1 MPDEISIQAIERLR
15 RLQPTVCKYPPKYQ
29 STFQQMMSITSHKF
43 FVNANRAA
51 LAYQRIAVNTQCN
64 LAPLQSMNLAKLAHQ
79 IVPLYPFQRQMAA
92 IVGAI
97 PVQEIVYANQ
107 KIREGIMN
115 SLEGISC
122 DAAEKEQLKNIFQ
135 NEELLSCADDIV
147 EEMANTSNEEMPLDN
162 SSAAETQPE
171 RFSLLKH
178 GIDLETAVVF
188 TYVLAFAV
196 FVIYCIRTDSLTEDD
211 FFAFW
216 LYIFQLLVGGMDA
229 IEGFAA
235 EYPYL
240 AGLTAQAIMA
250 FIVSKLSNTKDRDQE
265 KAVE

>member
-1 MPDEISIQAIERLR
+1 MNDEMNRNATEAYEAILQMAYKYR
-15 RLQPTVCKYPPKYQ
+15 RYNAA
-29 STFQQMMSITSHKF
+29 FQQMAPKINPEVLAKVSTAFQTYQHIAA
-43 FVNANRAA
+43 NA
-51 LAYQRIAVNTQCN
+51 QCN
-64 LAPLQSMNLAKLAHQ
+64 LAPILNLAKAAQLIAPIYQ
-79 IVPLYPFQRQMAA
+79 FQRQMAA

-97 PVQEIVYANQ
+97 PIQEIVYANA

-115 SLEGISC
+115 SLENISC

-147 EEMANTSNEEMPLDN
+147 EEMDNTSNEETPLDN
-162 SSAAETQPE
+162 PSAAETQPE
-171 RFSLLKH
+171 KFSLLKH
-178 GIDLETAVVF
+178 GIDLETAVFF

-235 EYPYL
+235 EYPHICDM
-240 AGLTAQAIMA
+240 ATAIISELITEQLKETIR
-250 FIVSKLSNTKDRDQE
+250 RDKE

>member
-1 MPDEISIQAIERLR
+1 MNDEISRNATEAYEAILQMAYKYR
-15 RLQPTVCKYPPKYQ
+15 RYNAA
-29 STFQQMMSITSHKF
+29 FQQMAPKINPEVLAKVSTAFQTYQHIAA
-43 FVNANRAA
+43 NA
-51 LAYQRIAVNTQCN
+51 QCN
-64 LAPLQSMNLAKLAHQ
+64 LAPILNLAKAAQLIAPIYQ
-79 IVPLYPFQRQMAA
+79 FQRQMAA

-97 PVQEIVYANQ
+97 PVQEIVYANA

-135 NEELLSCADDIV
+135 NEELLSCADDII
-147 EEMANTSNEEMPLDN
+147 EEMDNTSNAETPLDN
-162 SSAAETQPE
+162 SSAANTQLE
-171 RFSLLKH
+171 KFSLLKH

-235 EYPYL
+235 KYPYL
-240 AGLTAQAIMA
+240 AGLAAQAIMA
-250 FIVSKLSNTKDRDQE
+250 FIVSKLSNTKDRDKE

>member
-1 MPDEISIQAIERLR
+1 MNDEINRNATEAYEAILQMAYKYR
-15 RLQPTVCKYPPKYQ
+15 RYNAA
-29 STFQQMMSITSHKF
+29 FQQMAPKINPEVLAKVSTAFQTYQHIAA
-43 FVNANRAA
+43 NA
-51 LAYQRIAVNTQCN
+51 QCN
-64 LAPLQSMNLAKLAHQ
+64 LAPILNLAKAAQLIAPIYQ
-79 IVPLYPFQRQMAA
+79 FQRQMAA

-97 PVQEIVYANQ
+97 PIQEIVYANA

-115 SLEGISC
+115 SLENISC

-147 EEMANTSNEEMPLDN
+147 EEMDNTSNEETPLDN
-162 SSAAETQPE
+162 PSAAETQPE
-171 RFSLLKH
+171 KFSLLKH
-178 GIDLETAVVF
+178 GIDLETAVFF

-235 EYPYL
+235 EYPHICDM
-240 AGLTAQAIMA
+240 ATAIISELITEQLKETIR
-250 FIVSKLSNTKDRDQE
+250 RDKE

>member
-1 MPDEISIQAIERLR
+1 MNDEMNRNATEAYEAILQMAYKYNEYNATFQRMIDNIDPQFLKNACSIIEGYSHFAAHVLYNYNLVFQSLNWAKIAEAIEPL
-15 RLQPTVCKYPPKYQ
+15 
-29 STFQQMMSITSHKF
+29 FQIQ
-43 FVNANRAA
+43 
-51 LAYQRIAVNTQCN
+51 Q
-64 LAPLQSMNLAKLAHQ
+64 
-79 IVPLYPFQRQMAA
+79 QMAA
-92 IVGAI
+92 ITKAI
-97 PVQEIVYANQ
+97 PIQEIVYANA

-115 SLEGISC
+115 SLENISC

-135 NEELLSCADDIV
+135 NEELLSCADDII
-147 EEMANTSNEEMPLDN
+147 EEMDNTSNAETPLDN
-162 SSAAETQPE
+162 SSAANTQLE
-171 RFSLLKH
+171 KFSLLKH

-229 IEGFAA
+229 IECFAA
-235 EYPYL
+235 EYPHICDM
-240 AGLTAQAIMA
+240 ATAIISELITEQLKETIR
-250 FIVSKLSNTKDRDQE
+250 RDKE

>member
-1 MPDEISIQAIERLR
+1 MNDEMNRNATEAYEAILQMAYKYR
-15 RLQPTVCKYPPKYQ
+15 RYNAA
-29 STFQQMMSITSHKF
+29 FQQMAPKINPEVLAKASSAIRTYQHIAA
-43 FVNANRAA
+43 NAQ
-51 LAYQRIAVNTQCN
+51 YN
-64 LAPLQSMNLAKLAHQ
+64 LAPILNLAKAAQLIAPIYQ
-79 IVPLYPFQRQMAA
+79 FQRQMAA

-147 EEMANTSNEEMPLDN
+147 EEMANASSEETQSDN
-162 SSAAETQPE
+162 SDTANTQSE
-171 RFSLLKH
+171 KFSLLKH
-178 GIDLETAVVF
+178 GIEPETAVLLAYTLAIPVF
-188 TYVLAFAV
+188 LL
-196 FVIYCIRTDSLTEDD
+196 ICIRGGSLTEDD
-211 FFAFW
+211 FYAFW

-235 EYPYL
+235 KYPYL
-240 AGLTAQAIMA
+240 AGLAAQAIMA
-250 FIVSKLSNTKDRDQE
+250 FIVSKLSNTKDRDKE
-265 KAVE
+265 KTVE

>member
-1 MPDEISIQAIERLR
+1 MNDEMNRNATEAYEAILQMAYKYR
-15 RLQPTVCKYPPKYQ
+15 RYNAA
-29 STFQQMMSITSHKF
+29 FQQMAPKINPEVLAKVSTAFQTYQHIAA
-43 FVNANRAA
+43 NA
-51 LAYQRIAVNTQCN
+51 QCN
-64 LAPLQSMNLAKLAHQ
+64 LAPILNLAKAAQLIAPIYQ
-79 IVPLYPFQRQMAA
+79 FQRQMAA

-97 PVQEIVYANQ
+97 PAQEIVYANS

-115 SLEGISC
+115 SLENISC

-147 EEMANTSNEEMPLDN
+147 EEMDNTSNEETPLDN
-162 SSAAETQPE
+162 PSAAETQPE
-171 RFSLLKH
+171 KFSLLKH
-178 GIDLETAVVF
+178 GIDLETAVFF

-235 EYPYL
+235 EYPHICDM
-240 AGLTAQAIMA
+240 ATAIISELITEQLKETIR
-250 FIVSKLSNTKDRDQE
+250 RDKE

>member
-1 MPDEISIQAIERLR
+1 MNDEMNRNATEAYEAILQMAYKYR
-15 RLQPTVCKYPPKYQ
+15 RYNAA
-29 STFQQMMSITSHKF
+29 FQQMAPKINPEVLAKASSAIRTYQHIAA
-43 FVNANRAA
+43 NAQ
-51 LAYQRIAVNTQCN
+51 YN
-64 LAPLQSMNLAKLAHQ
+64 LAPILNLAKAAQLIAPIYQ
-79 IVPLYPFQRQMAA
+79 FQRQMAA

-97 PVQEIVYANQ
+97 PIQEIVYANA

-135 NEELLSCADDIV
+135 DEELLSCADDIV
-147 EEMANTSNEEMPLDN
+147 EEIANTTNEEVHPNN
-162 SSAAETQPE
+162 SDTANTQSE
-171 RFSLLKH
+171 KFSLLKH

-235 EYPYL
+235 EYPHICDM
-240 AGLTAQAIMA
+240 ATAIISELITEQLKETIR
-250 FIVSKLSNTKDRDQE
+250 RDKE

>member
-1 MPDEISIQAIERLR
+1 MNDEMNRNATEAYEAILQMAYKYR
-15 RLQPTVCKYPPKYQ
+15 RYNAA
-29 STFQQMMSITSHKF
+29 FQQMAPKINPEVLAKASSAIRTYQHIAA
-43 FVNANRAA
+43 NAQ
-51 LAYQRIAVNTQCN
+51 YN
-64 LAPLQSMNLAKLAHQ
+64 LAPILNLAKAAQLIAPIYQ
-79 IVPLYPFQRQMAA
+79 FQRQMAA

-97 PVQEIVYANQ
+97 PIQEIVYANA

-135 NEELLSCADDIV
+135 NEELLSCADDII
-147 EEMANTSNEEMPLDN
+147 EEMDNTSNEEMPLDN

-171 RFSLLKH
+171 RFSLLEH

-235 EYPYL
+235 KYPYL
-240 AGLTAQAIMA
+240 AGLAAQAIMA
-250 FIVSKLSNTKDRDQE
+250 FIVSKLSNTKDRDKE